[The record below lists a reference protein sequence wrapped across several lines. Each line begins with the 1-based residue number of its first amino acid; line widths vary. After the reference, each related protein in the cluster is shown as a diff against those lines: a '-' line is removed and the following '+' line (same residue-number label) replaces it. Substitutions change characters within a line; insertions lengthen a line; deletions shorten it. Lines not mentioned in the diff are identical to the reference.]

1 MFKLV
6 DMCDELCTCDTLSCR
21 YVITCGG
28 DSDVRTFEDIDEDS
42 CAEFSVASDQV
53 TAIVCWY
60 TSDQVRGY
68 SKVSSHYLFSTS
80 LQLSIST
87 FQTIAYA

>member
-1 MFKLV
+1 MY
-6 DMCDELCTCDTLSCR
+6 R

-28 DSDVRTFEDIDEDS
+28 DSDVRTFEDIDDDS

-60 TSDQVRGY
+60 TNDQVR
-68 SKVSSHYLFSTS
+68 F
-80 LQLSIST
+80 
-87 FQTIAYA
+87 